1 MSRTTLA
8 IDDALLRDIKRL
20 AAEQGLSM
28 QALINR
34 LLRQSLM
41 QEGNNDYKLDLK
53 TWDAQLQPGIDLLDR
68 DSLLDAMDAIGAAGN
83 FGPREKV

>member
-8 IDDALLRDIKRL
+8 INDALLREIKRR

-34 LLRQSLM
+34 LLKQSLM
-41 QEGNNDYKLDLK
+41 QGGASDYKLELK
-53 TWDAQLQPGIDLLDR
+53 TWDAELQPGIDLLDR
-68 DSLLDAMDAIGAAGN
+68 DSLLDAMEDHRTIKK
-83 FGPREKV
+83 R